1 MSPSFTRNISKY
13 YKMHWGYFLL
23 TAFTFYVVAFV
34 LSVPALGPV
43 PATVV
48 KSLIFVVLHVLAH
61 KYVGPHLR
69 K

>member
-1 MSPSFTRNISKY
+1 MQ
-13 YKMHWGYFLL
+13 WGYFLL
-23 TAFTFYVVAFV
+23 TALTFYVVAFV
-34 LSVPALGPV
+34 LSVPSLGPV

-61 KYVGPHLR
+61 KFVGPHLR